1 MAGGHSLN
9 IKQGPG
15 PRANAHPTRI
25 RAGQLFF
32 PRKGSRRLR
41 LMVKRLDDE
50 WVRVLREDGTEAS
63 VALDLLLASDEAGNG
78 VHYRFHGWKR
88 LPRGYRTE
96 MLVASLREELGR
108 CTLVL
113 PEWDPS
119 SEVEEMLARLPEEL
133 QKKGATGSCRA
144 DLTSPS
150 AAALGLHAFS
160 AAPVRGLSRTSIGP
174 HPDVLTEGQKFRRH
188 SDGATV
194 RLLGV
199 DLDSG
204 KARAW
209 NGSRVI
215 RLDICRL
222 LASGQDGEGL
232 NYQYLGGGISAMRRQ
247 RSRSDPRPAGL
258 QCDGTR

>member
-1 MAGGHSLN
+1 VAGGHSLN

-15 PRANAHPTRI
+15 PRASAHPARI

-32 PRKGSRRLR
+32 PRKGPRRLR
-41 LMVKRLDDE
+41 LVVKRLDGE

-78 VHYRFHGWKR
+78 IHYRFHGWKR

-96 MLVASLREELGR
+96 MLVVSLREELGR
-108 CTLVL
+108 CTLAL

-119 SEVEEMLARLPEEL
+119 TKVEEILACLPEEL
-133 QKKGATGSCRA
+133 QEEGATGSCRA

-150 AAALGLHAFS
+150 AAALDLHAFS
-160 AAPVRGLSRTSIGP
+160 AAPVRGLSRTSMSL
-174 HPDVLTEGQKFRRH
+174 HPDVLAEGQKFRRR
-188 SDGATV
+188 SDGATI

-215 RLDICRL
+215 RLDIGRL
-222 LASGQDGEGL
+222 LAAGQDGEGL
-232 NYQYLGGGISAMRRQ
+232 NYRYLGGGISAMRRQ
-247 RSRSDPRPAGL
+247 RSRRRTGA
-258 QCDGTR
+258 